1 MTTTM
6 DNIGQLW
13 RNEFLRDLQ
22 QQRDLCAKS
31 VASLKTNGGYR
42 AAHERMLRLYD
53 AAILAVLN
61 ESTFTT
67 DADSPLLSHRMGS

>member
-31 VASLKTNGGYR
+31 VASLKTHGGYR

-61 ESTFTT
+61 ESAPSV
-67 DADSPLLSHRMGS
+67 DQDDSLRTSHR